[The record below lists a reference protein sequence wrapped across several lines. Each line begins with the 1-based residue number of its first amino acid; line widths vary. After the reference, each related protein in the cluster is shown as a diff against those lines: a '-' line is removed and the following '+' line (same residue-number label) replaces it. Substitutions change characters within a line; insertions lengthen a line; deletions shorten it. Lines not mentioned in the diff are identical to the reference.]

1 MCSPAVVR
9 PVARFALSALPTSS
23 AQAPTEPSTQKR
35 VAVATL
41 VCDDSDVVALHMLLY
56 SLVSVDHQVPFDIVV
71 LLNERVSVSEAQR
84 LERTLGQQ
92 SDSRLVH
99 FARHRPIAHTCT
111 VERLYLFGMVA
122 YTRVLFVPVHSL
134 VLKPLD
140 SWLAAQTD
148 ESAAAPTPTLPHVLL
163 SDLLLVEPSERG
175 FEHMLQQARGGIAVH
190 VHGTLGTA
198 RRMNVHGTRLMKVWC
213 VLAVHVSVRGQCM
226 GGEEPV
232 PEMVHNGG
240 VVDVVGRCGFVCGVW
255 RVASR
260 VVDCPLRVAPI
271 GLWVALRSNCAYTGA
286 AVLCFKSKC
295 ASVQQCYTQPHRVS

>member
-41 VCDDSDVVALHMLLY
+41 VCDDSDVVALHVLLY

-148 ESAAAPTPTLPHVLL
+148 KSAAAPTLPHVLL

-213 VLAVHVSVRGQCM
+213 GLAVHVSVRGRCAWAVRM
-226 GGEEPV
+226 GG
-232 PEMVHNGG
+232 VH
-240 VVDVVGRCGFVCGVW
+240 GRCAWAVRSQCRKGCIMVVW
-255 RVASR
+255 
-260 VVDCPLRVAPI
+260 
-271 GLWVALRSNCAYTGA
+271 
-286 AVLCFKSKC
+286 
-295 ASVQQCYTQPHRVS
+295 